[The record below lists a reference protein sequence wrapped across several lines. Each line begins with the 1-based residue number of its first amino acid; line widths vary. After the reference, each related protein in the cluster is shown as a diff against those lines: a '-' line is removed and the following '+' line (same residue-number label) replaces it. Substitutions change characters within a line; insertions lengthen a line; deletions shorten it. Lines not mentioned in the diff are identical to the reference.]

1 MTTRATDSLKS
12 QLLEAGGG
20 SADELCQ
27 VFDDWKAGFP
37 DSEFTHSLFG
47 KDGAYSRPLV
57 DGKPYVLRHVH
68 LMPVQDKDALE
79 LWLATHKRGVRQGK
93 GGRKTSDRVL
103 VYATRNLPRG
113 GVEHLLLF
121 ILDEPE
127 AHETAQMK
135 TPDAKT
141 LMGQLASCA
150 ANFMDDG
157 SIAA

>member
-1 MTTRATDSLKS
+1 MTTRATNSLKS
-12 QLLEAGGG
+12 QLQEVGGG
-20 SADELCQ
+20 SAEELCQ
-27 VFDDWKAGFP
+27 VFDAWKVGFP
-37 DSEFTHSLFG
+37 GSEFTHPLFG
-47 KDGAYSRPLV
+47 KDGAYSSPLV

-79 LWLATHKRGVRQGK
+79 LWLATHNRGVQQGK
-93 GGRKTSDRVL
+93 WGRKTSDRAL
-103 VYATRNLPRG
+103 VYATRSLPGG

-141 LMGQLASCA
+141 IMRQLASCA
-150 ANFMDDG
+150 ADFMDDG
-157 SIAA
+157 SITA